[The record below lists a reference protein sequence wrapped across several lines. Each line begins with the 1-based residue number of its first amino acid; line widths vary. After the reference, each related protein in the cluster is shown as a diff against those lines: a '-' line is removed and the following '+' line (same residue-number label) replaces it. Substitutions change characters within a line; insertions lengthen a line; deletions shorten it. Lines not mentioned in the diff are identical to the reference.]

1 MKKEK
6 KIMADVVKVT
16 NKEMFAKIK
25 EVLVA
30 SDVEKWEDLIAFI
43 DGRIA
48 LIDKKAAK
56 AAETAAEKKNELDE
70 LCEVVKSILGTEPQT
85 ADDVFA
91 QVSGEDVTIAK
102 VRARLTKLEKAGIAV
117 KTDVKVDGKSKKAY
131 TLA

>member
-1 MKKEK
+1 
-6 KIMADVVKVT
+6 MADVVKIT
-16 NKEMFAKIK
+16 NKEMFTKVKDA
-25 EVLVA
+25 LMA
-30 SDVEKWEDLIAFI
+30 SNVEGKEDLIAFI

>member
-1 MKKEK
+1 
-6 KIMADVVKVT
+6 MADVVKVT
-16 NKEMFAKIK
+16 NKEMFTKIK
-25 EVLVA
+25 DALMA
-30 SDVEKWEDLIAFI
+30 SNVEGKEDLIAFI

-91 QVSGEDVTIAK
+91 QISGEDVTIAK

>member
-1 MKKEK
+1 
-6 KIMADVVKVT
+6 MADVVKVT
-16 NKEMFAKIK
+16 NKEMFTKVKDA
-25 EVLVA
+25 LMA
-30 SDVEKWEDLIAFI
+30 SNVEGKEDLIAFI

-102 VRARLTKLEKAGIAV
+102 VRARLTKLEKAGIAI

>member
-1 MKKEK
+1 
-6 KIMADVVKVT
+6 MADVVKVT
-16 NKEMFAKIK
+16 NKEMFTKIK
-25 EVLVA
+25 DALMA
-30 SDVEKWEDLIAFI
+30 SNVEGKEDLIAFI

-91 QVSGEDVTIAK
+91 QVNGEDVTIAK

>member
-1 MKKEK
+1 
-6 KIMADVVKVT
+6 MADVVKVT
-16 NKEMFAKIK
+16 NKEMFTKIK
-25 EVLVA
+25 DALMA
-30 SDVEKWEDLIAFI
+30 SNVEGKEDLIAFI

-70 LCEVVKSILGTEPQT
+70 LCEVVKSILSTEPQT

>member
-1 MKKEK
+1 
-6 KIMADVVKVT
+6 MADVVKVT
-16 NKEMFAKIK
+16 NKEMFTKIK
-25 EVLVA
+25 DVLMA
-30 SDVEKWEDLIAFI
+30 SNVEGKEDLVAFI

>member
-1 MKKEK
+1 
-6 KIMADVVKVT
+6 MADVVKVT

-30 SDVEKWEDLIAFI
+30 SDVEGKEDLVAFV
-43 DGRIA
+43 DSRIA
-48 LIDKKAAK
+48 LIEKKAAK

-117 KTDVKVDGKSKKAY
+117 KSDVKVDGKTKKAY
-131 TLA
+131 VLA

>member
-1 MKKEK
+1 
-6 KIMADVVKVT
+6 MADVVKVT
-16 NKEMFAKIK
+16 NKEMFTKIK
-25 EVLVA
+25 DALMA
-30 SDVEKWEDLIAFI
+30 SNVEGKEDLIAFI

-70 LCEVVKSILGTEPQT
+70 LCEVVKSILGTEPQI

>member
-1 MKKEK
+1 
-6 KIMADVVKVT
+6 MADVVKVT
-16 NKEMFAKIK
+16 NKEMFTKIK
-25 EVLVA
+25 DALMA
-30 SDVEKWEDLIAFI
+30 SNVEGKEDLIAFI

-70 LCEVVKSILGTEPQT
+70 LCEVVKSIRGTEPQT

>member
-1 MKKEK
+1 
-6 KIMADVVKVT
+6 MADVVKVT

-30 SDVEKWEDLIAFI
+30 SDVEGKEDLIAFV
-43 DGRIA
+43 DSRIA
-48 LIDKKAAK
+48 LIEKKAAK

>member
-1 MKKEK
+1 
-6 KIMADVVKVT
+6 MADVVKGT
-16 NKEMFAKIK
+16 NKEMFTKIK
-25 EVLVA
+25 DALMA
-30 SDVEKWEDLIAFI
+30 SNVEGKEDLIAFI

>member
-1 MKKEK
+1 
-6 KIMADVVKVT
+6 MADVVKVT
-16 NKEMFAKIK
+16 NKEMFTKVKDA
-25 EVLVA
+25 LMA
-30 SDVEKWEDLIAFI
+30 SNVEGKEDLIAFI

-70 LCEVVKSILGTEPQT
+70 LCEVVKSILGPDPQT
-85 ADDVFA
+85 ADAVFA

>member
-1 MKKEK
+1 
-6 KIMADVVKVT
+6 MADVVKVT
-16 NKEMFAKIK
+16 NKEMFTKVKDA
-25 EVLVA
+25 LMA
-30 SDVEKWEDLIAFI
+30 SNVEDKEDLIAFI

>member
-1 MKKEK
+1 
-6 KIMADVVKVT
+6 MADVVKVT
-16 NKEMFAKIK
+16 NKEMFTKVKDA
-25 EVLVA
+25 LMA
-30 SDVEKWEDLIAFI
+30 SNVEGKEDLIAFI

-85 ADDVFA
+85 GDDVFA

>member
-1 MKKEK
+1 
-6 KIMADVVKVT
+6 MADVVKVT

-30 SDVEKWEDLIAFI
+30 SDVEGKEDLIAFV
-43 DGRIA
+43 DSRIA
-48 LIDKKAAK
+48 LIEKKAAK

-102 VRARLTKLEKAGIAV
+102 VRARLTKLEKAGVAV
-117 KTDVKVDGKSKKAY
+117 KSDVKVDGKTKKAY
-131 TLA
+131 VLA

>member
-30 SDVEKWEDLIAFI
+30 SDVEGKEDLIAFV
-43 DGRIA
+43 DSRIA
-48 LIDKKAAK
+48 LIEKKAAK

-117 KTDVKVDGKSKKAY
+117 KSDVKVDGKTKKAY
-131 TLA
+131 VLA

>member
-1 MKKEK
+1 
-6 KIMADVVKVT
+6 MADVVKVT
-16 NKEMFAKIK
+16 NKEMFTKVKDA
-25 EVLVA
+25 LMA
-30 SDVEKWEDLIAFI
+30 SNVEGKEDLIAFI

>member
-1 MKKEK
+1 
-6 KIMADVVKVT
+6 MADVVKVT
-16 NKEMFAKIK
+16 NKEMFTKIK
-25 EVLVA
+25 DALMA
-30 SDVEKWEDLIAFI
+30 SNVEGKEDLIAFI

>member
-1 MKKEK
+1 
-6 KIMADVVKVT
+6 MADVVKVT
-16 NKEMFAKIK
+16 NKEMFTKVKDA
-25 EVLVA
+25 LMA
-30 SDVEKWEDLIAFI
+30 SNVEGKEDLIAFI

-70 LCEVVKSILGTEPQT
+70 LCEVVKSILGSEPQT

>member
-1 MKKEK
+1 
-6 KIMADVVKVT
+6 MADVVKVT
-16 NKEMFAKIK
+16 NKEMFTKIK
-25 EVLVA
+25 DALMA
-30 SDVEKWEDLIAFI
+30 SNVEGKEDLIAFI

-102 VRARLTKLEKAGIAV
+102 VRARLTKLEKAGIAI

>member
-1 MKKEK
+1 
-6 KIMADVVKVT
+6 MADVVKVT

-30 SDVEKWEDLIAFI
+30 SDVEGKEDLIAFV
-43 DGRIA
+43 DSRIA
-48 LIDKKAAK
+48 LIEKKAAK

-117 KTDVKVDGKSKKAY
+117 KSDVKVDGKTKKAY
-131 TLA
+131 VLA

>member
-1 MKKEK
+1 
-6 KIMADVVKVT
+6 MADVVKVT
-16 NKEMFAKIK
+16 NKEMFTKVKDA
-25 EVLVA
+25 LMA
-30 SDVEKWEDLIAFI
+30 SNVEGKEDLIAFI

-85 ADDVFA
+85 ADDVIA

>member
-16 NKEMFAKIK
+16 NKEMFTKVK
-25 EVLVA
+25 EALVA
-30 SDVEKWEDLIAFI
+30 SGVEGKEDLIAFI
-43 DGRIA
+43 DSRIA
-48 LIDKKAAK
+48 LVEKKAAK

-70 LCEVVKSILGTEPQT
+70 LCEVVKSILNAEPQT

-91 QVSGEDVTIAK
+91 QVGGEDVTIAK
-102 VRARLTKLEKAGIAV
+102 VRARLTKLEKAGIVV
-117 KTDVKVDGKSKKAY
+117 KSDVKVDGKTKKAY

>member
-1 MKKEK
+1 MD
-6 KIMADVVKVT
+6 DVVKVT
-16 NKEMFAKIK
+16 NKEMFTKIK
-25 EVLVA
+25 DALMA
-30 SDVEKWEDLIAFI
+30 SNVEGKEDLIAFI